1 MKILINFAS
10 KLGVDTVSRLIG
22 FLTLPLITR
31 ALGPDG
37 YGKFTYLFII
47 LSYFGFFIDFGYLN
61 YGTNK
66 LCEKE
71 GNENVIGRIISLQ
84 IITAIFSYVI
94 LIIVAYFFLDTEK
107 YILLLIFSLTFITQ
121 IFSIKYYYLAK
132 NKLYY
137 NSISEFAG
145 QAVYAA
151 LVFTVFV
158 AKPEVYTLIIL
169 TIFQTGVTALFLII
183 PFVKKQKLNLDFS
196 LKNNLKTLKEAYKL
210 GLASKAEAVTATF
223 IILCLGFFLNEE
235 SVGVYN
241 ASYKIYLIMLTV
253 VQGLSYSFM
262 PMLLK
267 NLKKDGNSSFEKI
280 SFIFYVFLL
289 TGIFLSVGSYIFSD
303 TIINIM
309 FGEKFAG
316 SVFLL
321 KCFSLTIFLW
331 PMVIFFSLVIL
342 AYNRYNVVLII
353 SVTSMVLSIISSLF
367 LVNLYGV
374 SGAGFILPIVAS
386 GTIAV
391 SFFFLIKIFNEK
403 ELPVKGIFSIRNL
416 SKSFKELIKRK

>member
-1 MKILINFAS
+1 LKILINFAS

-37 YGKFTYLFII
+37 YGQFTYLFII

-66 LCEKE
+66 LCEKD
-71 GNENVIGRIISLQ
+71 GNENVISKIISLQ
-84 IITAIFSYVI
+84 IITAFFSYII
-94 LIIVAYFFLDTEK
+94 LVVVAYFFLDTEK

-158 AKPEVYTLIIL
+158 AKPEVITLIIL

-183 PFVKKQKLNLDFS
+183 PFIKKQKLKLDFS

-235 SVGVYN
+235 SVGIYN

-253 VQGLSYSFM
+253 VQGMSFALM
-262 PMLLK
+262 PKLLRNVKDK
-267 NLKKDGNSSFEKI
+267 NKNNVSKI
-280 SFIFYVFLL
+280 SFIFYVFLSL
-289 TGIFLSVGSYIFSD
+289 GIVLSLSMFLFAD
-303 TIINIM
+303 TIIMLM
-309 FGEKFAG
+309 FGSKFFE
-316 SVFLL
+316 SVLIL
-321 KCFSLTIFLW
+321 KCFSITIFLMPLW
-331 PMVIFFSLVIL
+331 MFFGLVIL
-342 AYNRYNVVLII
+342 AYNRYNYLLVI
-353 SVTSMVLSIISSLF
+353 SVSSTVFSILLSVTLINI
-367 LVNLYGV
+367 YGV
-374 SGAGFILPIVAS
+374 MGSGFVLPLVAFLTIFVCLYFI
-386 GTIAV
+386 
-391 SFFFLIKIFNEK
+391 IKISKNENFLLRQIFSFNSAFNEMK
-403 ELPVKGIFSIRNL
+403 NL
-416 SKSFKELIKRK
+416 FKK